1 MTHTKDTFLVV
12 GNAKT
17 TSDNPITHQWTSF
30 FVSFLVHADDG
41 RILDAEASVILPLSK
56 RFIRDLF
63 VDGSLAAEDQDLIA
77 DIQRRY
83 HGSSRKAL
91 VVAYKD
97 AVKKYRQ
104 ALTAWNAS
112 AG

>member
-1 MTHTKDTFLVV
+1 MTFSKDTLLVV

-30 FVSFLVHADDG
+30 FVSFVVQRADG
-41 RILDAEASVILPLSK
+41 RIIDAEASVILPLSN

-63 VDGSLAAEDQDLIA
+63 VGRSLAEEDGNLIT
-77 DIQRRY
+77 DIRKRY

-97 AVKKYRQ
+97 AVKKYNR
-104 ALTAWNAS
+104 AIAD
-112 AG
+112 

>member
-1 MTHTKDTFLVV
+1 MTFPKDTLLVV

-30 FVSFLVHADDG
+30 FVSFVVESKDG
-41 RILDAEASVILPLSK
+41 HIIDAEASVILPLSN

-63 VDGSLAAEDQDLIA
+63 VGGSLAREDEHLIT

-97 AVKKYRQ
+97 AVKKYNQ
-104 ALTAWNAS
+104 AMAAT
-112 AG
+112 